1 MLILD
6 LDDTIFETKSMNPRI
21 FDSAITLIKN
31 HYEQNY
37 SELEYEKIIKELW
50 SYPVDV
56 VFAKYN
62 TKKSLVTEFYRMIE
76 EIDYQKLEIK
86 TFEDYKEIKTIEM
99 KKILV
104 TTGLQKLQ
112 LAKIKALKIEND
124 FDHICIDDPR
134 LFPRKHKIDIF
145 KQILLSTKKEPQ
157 EIWVIGDNPESEIKS
172 GKVLGMKT
180 IQRKSNS
187 KKTSEYA
194 DFKIES
200 FEELK
205 GIID

>member
-1 MLILD
+1 VLILD
-6 LDDTIFETKSMNPRI
+6 LDDTIFETKLMNPRI

-37 SELEYEKIIKELW
+37 RGLKYEEIIAELW

-62 TKKSLVTEFYRMIE
+62 TKKSLVTEFYKMID
-76 EIDYQKLEIK
+76 EIDFQKLAIK
-86 TFEDYKEIKTIEM
+86 TYEDYKAIKTIKIE
-99 KKILV
+99 KILV

-124 FDHICIDDPR
+124 FDHIYIDDPR

-145 KQILLSTKKEPQ
+145 KQILLGTKKEPQ

-172 GKVLGMKT
+172 GKVLVMKT

-187 KKTSEYA
+187 KKISEFA

-200 FEELK
+200 FEELQ
-205 GIID
+205 GIIN